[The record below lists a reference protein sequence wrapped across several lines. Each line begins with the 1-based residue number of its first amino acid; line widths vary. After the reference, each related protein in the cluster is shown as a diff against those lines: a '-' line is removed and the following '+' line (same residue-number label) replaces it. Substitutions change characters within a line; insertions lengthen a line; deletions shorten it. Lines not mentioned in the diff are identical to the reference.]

1 MRRAKNARGIAA
13 AAEAETEASLSTSSP
28 RAGAAVADAVGGAS
42 GMDARVF
49 VSVFSFG
56 SETAVRITA
65 RPRALRAALDIPPDA
80 GNILSHG

>member
-56 SETAVRITA
+56 SETAGADHNA
-65 RPRALRAALDIPPDA
+65 RARALA